1 MIALIVK
8 LLLSLVPGLGPF
20 APVIAAVALKL
31 GALEAA
37 DAYAATKALVQQADA
52 DKSLTTG
59 EARFA
64 WVLPRAVEAFAKA
77 QPGVALSLVRTTIEL
92 AVQEVTG

>member
-1 MIALIVK
+1 MGLIIK
-8 LLLSLVPGLGPF
+8 LLLSFVPGLGPF
-20 APVIAAVALKL
+20 APVIAAVVLKL

-37 DAYAATKALVQQADA
+37 DAYSATKALVKQADA
-52 DKSLTTG
+52 DKSLATG
-59 EARFA
+59 DARFA
-64 WVLPRAVEAFAKA
+64 WVLPRAIEAFAKA